1 MSSGGGGTS
10 TSTTQNYSPEEVARR
25 TAVMDEAQRLYE
37 TGAIGGTWAN
47 AAPVAQSSTSLAG
60 ENALVSAA
68 NTQAQQ
74 ATAANNALQYGLNG
88 AMDVTNNPYLA
99 SAMEAAVRPQQGALT
114 QALQQVGSQAQAQGA
129 YGGSRQGIAEALT
142 VEKGQ
147 QAISDTVAKMGSS
160 AYDTGQQTFRTALG
174 LAPSVQAMQTLPGTT
189 LTGVGA
195 AQEDRAQATA
205 DYSASKA
212 AYDAD
217 AQKRALEA
225 YANIVLNQ
233 GGSQSK
239 TDSTL
244 PKTDTTAQ
252 NAGLAMMAAYLGY
265 AAYGA
270 ASDRRLKKDV
280 RSVEN
285 PCEAIRKMS
294 GVLFTY
300 TGTGVESAGVI
311 AQEQE
316 AVTPEL
322 VAVMDNGY
330 KAVNY
335 GGLAAYFIEG
345 FKAVLD
351 QIDDLKAQVAE
362 LREKQNG

>member
-25 TAVMDEAQRLYE
+25 TAVMDEAQKLYG

-47 AAPVAQSSTSLAG
+47 AAPVTQSTASIAG
-60 ENALVSAA
+60 ETALTGAA
-68 NTQAQQ
+68 ATQMQQ
-74 ATAANNALQYGLNG
+74 ATAANNALQYGLTG

-174 LAPSVQAMQTLPGTT
+174 LAPSVQAMQTTPGTT

-233 GGSQSK
+233 GGSQA
-239 TDSTL
+239 TTTSTL
-244 PKTDTTAQ
+244 PETDTTAQ
-252 NAGLAMMAAYLGY
+252 NAGLAMMAAYM
-265 AAYGA
+265 AMSM
-270 ASDRRLKKDV
+270 SDKRLKKDV

-285 PCEAIRKMS
+285 ACEAIRKMS

-300 TGTGVESAGVI
+300 SSTGVESAGVI

-316 AVTPEL
+316 DVTPEL

-345 FKAVLD
+345 FKAMLD

-362 LREKQNG
+362 LREKQNA

>member
-25 TAVMDEAQRLYE
+25 TAVMDEAQRLYG
-37 TGAIGGTWAN
+37 TGQIGGTWSN
-47 AAPVAQSSTSLAG
+47 AAPVAQSNASAAG
-60 ENALVSAA
+60 ESALTGAA
-68 NTQAQQ
+68 STQTQQ
-74 ATAANNALQYGLNG
+74 ASTANDALRYGLTG
-88 AMDVTNNPYLA
+88 AMDVTNNPYLS
-99 SAMEAAVRPQQGALT
+99 SAMDAAVRPQQEALT
-114 QALQQVGSQAQAQGA
+114 QALQQVGSSAQAQGA

-142 VEKGQ
+142 VAKGQ

-174 LAPSVQAMQTLPGTT
+174 LAPSVQAMQTASGTT

-244 PKTDTTAQ
+244 PETDTTAQ
-252 NAGLAMMAAYLGY
+252 NAGLAMMAAYL
-265 AAYGA
+265 AYSI
-270 ASDRRLKKDV
+270 SDKRLKKDV

-285 PCEAIRKMS
+285 PCEAIRQMS

-300 TGTGVESAGVI
+300 SGTGIQSAGVI
-311 AQEQE
+311 AQDQE
-316 AVTPEL
+316 DVTPEL

-362 LREKQNG
+362 LREKQND

>member
-1 MSSGGGGTS
+1 MSSSGGGPT

-25 TAVMDEAQRLYE
+25 TAVMDEAQKLYG

-68 NTQAQQ
+68 NTQTQQ
-74 ATAANNALQYGLNG
+74 ATAANDALQYGLNG
-88 AMDVTNNPYLA
+88 AMDVTNNPYLT
-99 SAMEAAVRPQQGALT
+99 SAMEAAVRPQQSALT

-174 LAPSVQAMQTLPGTT
+174 LSPAIQAMQTTPGTT
-189 LTGVGA
+189 LANVGT
-195 AQEDRAQATA
+195 AQEERAQATA
-205 DYSASKA
+205 DYNASKA

-225 YANIVLNQ
+225 YANIVLNS
-233 GGSQSK
+233 GGSQSN
-239 TDSTL
+239 TEGTV
-244 PKTDTTAQ
+244 PAQDTTAQ
-252 NAGLAMMAAYLGY
+252 NAGLAMMAAYMAY
-265 AAYGA
+265 AM
-270 ASDRRLKKDV
+270 SDKRLKTNV
-280 RSVEN
+280 RNIESA
-285 PCEAIRKMS
+285 CEAISKMR

-300 TGTGVESAGVI
+300 TATGTPSAGVI

-316 AVTPEL
+316 LVTPEL
-322 VAVMDNGY
+322 VGTADNGY
-330 KAVNY
+330 KAVAY
-335 GGLAAYFIEG
+335 GQLAAYFIEG
-345 FKAVLD
+345 FKELMD
-351 QIDDLKAQVAE
+351 QLAELKSELADLKKGQV
-362 LREKQNG
+362 K

>member
-10 TSTTQNYSPEEVARR
+10 TSTTQNYSPEEAARR
-25 TAVMDEAQRLYE
+25 TAVMDEAQKLYG

-47 AAPVAQSSTSLAG
+47 AAPVPQSSASLAG

-74 ATAANNALQYGLNG
+74 ATTANDALQYGLTG

-174 LAPSVQAMQTLPGTT
+174 LAPSVQAMQTMPGTT

-233 GGSQSK
+233 GGSQA
-239 TDSTL
+239 TTEGTT
-244 PKTDTTAQ
+244 PAQDTTAQ
-252 NAGLAMMAAYLGY
+252 NAGLAMMAMYMAYSM
-265 AAYGA
+265 
-270 ASDRRLKKDV
+270 SDKRLKKDV
-280 RSVEN
+280 RNIEN

-300 TGTGVESAGVI
+300 TSTGVESAGVI

-316 AVTPEL
+316 DVTPEL

-335 GGLAAYFIEG
+335 GGMAAYFIEG
-345 FKAVLD
+345 MKELLARVEALEEAAS
-351 QIDDLKAQVAE
+351 LKEQS
-362 LREKQNG
+362 NG

>member
-25 TAVMDEAQRLYE
+25 TAVMDEAQRLYG

-99 SAMEAAVRPQQGALT
+99 SAMEAAVRPQQSALT

-174 LAPSVQAMQTLPGTT
+174 LAPSVQAMQALPGTT

-233 GGSQSK
+233 GGSQAK

-244 PKTDTTAQ
+244 PETDTTAQ
-252 NAGLAMMAAYLGY
+252 NAGLAMMAAYM
-265 AAYGA
+265 AYSI
-270 ASDRRLKKDV
+270 SDIRLKKDV

-311 AQEQE
+311 AHEQE
-316 AVTPEL
+316 SVTPEL

-330 KAVNY
+330 KAMNY

-362 LREKQNG
+362 LREKQND